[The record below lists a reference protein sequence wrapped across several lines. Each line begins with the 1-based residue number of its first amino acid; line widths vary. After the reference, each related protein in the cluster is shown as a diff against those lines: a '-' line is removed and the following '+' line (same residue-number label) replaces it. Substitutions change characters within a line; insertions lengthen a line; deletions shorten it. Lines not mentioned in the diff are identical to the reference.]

1 MNDFR
6 TYLSE
11 QLNDKTFATEWKQSE
26 YEYSL
31 ARSLILA
38 RKNYYMPQKQLA
50 KKPQSSPPAKPVVC
64 FSPYKGSFPV
74 LESKDSSKGSPA
86 TTATAC

>member
-50 KKPQSSPPAKPVVC
+50 KKPQ
-64 FSPYKGSFPV
+64 
-74 LESKDSSKGSPA
+74 
-86 TTATAC
+86 